1 MSNSKV
7 KPYVL
12 YNKPP
17 NTKLLSSHSDMPS
30 CTIANNFIP
39 NPQNFS
45 RPNPEAGAPQEQE
58 QYTEK
63 LGHWRY
69 RHLYPFGYGY
79 GRWGYPYRRYG
90 YGCYGGYGGYGGC
103 YRGGIYGYPW
113 Y

>member
-17 NTKLLSSHSDMPS
+17 NTKLLSSHSEMPS
-30 CTIANNFIP
+30 CTIANTFTP
-39 NPQNFS
+39 NSQHFS
-45 RPNPEAGAPQEQE
+45 RPNPESGPPQEQS
-58 QYTEK
+58 TEK

-79 GRWGYPYRRYG
+79 NYNYGRWGYPYGRYG
-90 YGCYGGYGGYGGC
+90 YGCGYGYPC